1 MKTEVLRLD
10 VTVGVSLLD
19 RTEQE
24 KLNSKLERVHPNIP
38 NARMAPNS
46 VVFTSANKHQQEG
59 LHAPENMDPN
69 RIIREN
75 T

>member
-19 RTEQE
+19 RNEQE

-46 VVFTSANKHQQEG
+46 VVFTSANKH
-59 LHAPENMDPN
+59 
-69 RIIREN
+69 
-75 T
+75 